1 MRLFNYLIDNENM
14 TIILLSNDS
23 EMLYRNTKHIV
34 LLGKDGS
41 ALDGKS
47 SKIYRD
53 IELLNSNGVEVP
65 DIVLFTYKVREKTDI
80 KLGYHVD
87 IRDLIK
93 DVYKN
98 V

>member
-1 MRLFNYLIDNENM
+1 MVKAVRF
-14 TIILLSNDS
+14 
-23 EMLYRNTKHIV
+23 
-34 LLGKDGS
+34 
-41 ALDGKS
+41 
-47 SKIYRD
+47 